1 MKVRL
6 SLDFNDYAR
15 YVIAKFYAPAATSA
29 QDKARPRATRHQ
41 VRRFVEAALSTTI
54 RAHAK
59 NLRTRSRKT
68 AERLEAGTPQI
79 TVETLPS
86 PQEEQRSLQW

>member
-41 VRRFVEAALSTTI
+41 VRRFVEAHLLGEDGADLLGGRHT
-54 RAHAK
+54 
-59 NLRTRSRKT
+59 
-68 AERLEAGTPQI
+68 
-79 TVETLPS
+79 
-86 PQEEQRSLQW
+86 